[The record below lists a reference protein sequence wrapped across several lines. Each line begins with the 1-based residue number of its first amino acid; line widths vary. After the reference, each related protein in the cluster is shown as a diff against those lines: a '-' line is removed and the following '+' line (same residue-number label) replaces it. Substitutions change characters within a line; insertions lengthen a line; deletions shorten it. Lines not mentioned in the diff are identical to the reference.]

1 MGWLTRINRLSKP
14 RKIILF
20 ALAFMMV
27 FNDIGRFVSMLSDVV
42 LLAAFM
48 IVLAAGLEK
57 DEG

>member
-57 DEG
+57 DKG